1 MEAALLLLALGLV
14 LAGISGWLRRR
25 RAAPVGDGG
34 RRAVYEAAQR
44 LAPLL
49 ETIAHPR
56 DLLGLPDFH
65 QGVAALE
72 AAGATE
78 ATLVSDALGDN
89 SAVACLALEALTR
102 RRAGAEA
109 ILEGLAHLRPAP
121 FWFAL
126 RAIAAATEPG
136 APMIGPVLVAL
147 DDSFRWDINR
157 LYFTALEETLRER
170 LAGREPLSF
179 CGALAELPPEKEED
193 LEAILK
199 KLPRDLGGPL
209 AAELAGR
216 ERTAVDREF
225 FEGIGRLWKAEGQLF
240 AEPVIEHPAV
250 LAQAARVE
258 DWLCAERA
266 RPVLLVGEPG
276 VGKTSLVRLVAG
288 RLLERGYHFFEAG
301 ASELLAGQSYLGEL
315 EERLRQLWKRLE
327 GTAKLVWYV
336 PDFHQLRDAGRH
348 RYQSSGLL
356 DVLLPH
362 FETGRL
368 RVLAEVQ
375 PVPLQR
381 LLIEKPRLTA
391 AFEVLRLEPLGEAAT
406 LELARRWI
414 ARHSYPEEGPWLDAG
429 LLGEAW
435 QLAQQFLSVKAAPGN
450 LMELLQATRQ
460 RHRAA
465 NQDGPQQGPSAS
477 PGVEDLLAA
486 LSQLTGLPASILD
499 ERQGLDLGALRRL
512 FESRVMGQP
521 EAIECLLERIA
532 MIKAGVCDPSRPL
545 GVFLFAGPTG
555 TGKTEIAK
563 TLAEFLFGTADRLI
577 RLDMSEIQTA
587 DALHRIVGQ
596 TGEERPLGGALVD
609 QIRRQ
614 PFSVL
619 LLDEA
624 EKAHPNVWDL
634 FLQVFDDGR
643 LTDAQ
648 GAVADFRHAIVI
660 MTSNLG
666 GIVAAGPG
674 LGFGSTG
681 AVFSAEEAH
690 RALGRFFRKELINRI
705 DRVVVFRPLPRE
717 VMRKILD
724 RELGLAFQRRG
735 LRNRAW
741 AVEWSEEA
749 VDFLLE
755 KGFSP
760 DLGAR
765 PLRRAIEQHLLA
777 PLALATVHRELPQGE
792 QFLFLSSDGQ
802 RLTVEF
808 VDPDASGPDA
818 PAAREPQAQG
828 PTLLSIAREPRG
840 DAAEVAVLEE
850 RFAKLAACLDAAAW
864 REKKELA
871 LSMTSLADFW
881 SSPERFA
888 ILGQAEYLDRIA
900 SGFKTARSLL
910 DRLRGGRGR
919 DRVPPKLA
927 GRLAEQLDLLEGAV
941 AALEAGRSWEAF
953 LLVEPGAGA
962 REPGAAANDFAAEVA
977 GMYRAWAQRR
987 NMRLTELEER
997 LPPHGPFRFLAG
1009 ISGFAALDELADE
1022 DGLHVLET
1030 PAGDKSFHR
1039 CQVRVRVAPQP
1050 DHAAGQAAR
1059 ELAQAARAAFAAADG
1074 GRPRI
1079 VRRYRRLPSP
1089 LVRDSVRGWRTGR
1102 LDLVLYGRFDLIE

>member
-1 MEAALLLLALGLV
+1 MEFAIPLFALGLA
-14 LAGISGWLRRR
+14 LAALSLWLRRR
-25 RAAPVGDGG
+25 RPAPAADGS
-34 RRAVYEAAQR
+34 RQAVYDAAQK
-44 LAPLL
+44 LTPLL
-49 ETIAHPR
+49 ETLAHPR
-56 DLLGLPDFH
+56 DLLGLPEFER
-65 QGVAALE
+65 GVAALE
-72 AAGATE
+72 AGGATE
-78 ATLVSDALGDN
+78 ASLVSDALGDN

-102 RRAGAEA
+102 RRARAEA
-109 ILEGLAHLRPAP
+109 LLAGLAHLRPAP

-126 RAIAAATEPG
+126 RAVAAATEPG
-136 APMIGPVLVAL
+136 APVIGPVLVAL

-157 LYFTALEETLRER
+157 LYFTALEEVFRER

-179 CGALAELPPEKEED
+179 CGALAQLPPEKEED
-193 LEAILK
+193 LEAVLK

-209 AAELAGR
+209 GTELAER
-216 ERTAVDREF
+216 ERTTVDHEF
-225 FEGIGRLWKAEGQLF
+225 FEGVGRLWKAGGKLF

-250 LAQAARVE
+250 LTQAALVE
-258 DWLCAERA
+258 EWLTAERA

-327 GTAKLVWYV
+327 GTTRLVWYV

-356 DVLLPH
+356 DALLPH

-375 PVPLQR
+375 QVPLQR

-391 AFEVLRLEPLGEAAT
+391 AFEVCRLEPLGEAAT

-414 ARHSYPEEGPWLDAG
+414 TVHSPTDGPP
-429 LLGEAW
+429 LLETSLLAEAW

-465 NQDGPQQGPSAS
+465 HKDGGPAS
-477 PGVEDLLAA
+477 LGVEDLLAA
-486 LSQLTGLPASILD
+486 LSQLTGLPGSILD

-521 EAIECLLERIA
+521 EVIECLLERIA

-587 DALHRIVGQ
+587 DALGRIVGQ
-596 TGEERPLGGALVD
+596 TGEDRPLGAALVD

-614 PFSVL
+614 PFSVV
-619 LLDEA
+619 LLDEV

-643 LTDAQ
+643 LTDVQ

-666 GIVAAGPG
+666 GAVAAGPG
-674 LGFGSTG
+674 LGFGSSG
-681 AVFSAEEAH
+681 ASFSSEEAH
-690 RALGRFFRKELINRI
+690 RALGRFFRRELLNRI

-792 QFLFLSSDGQ
+792 QFLFLSSDGR

-808 VDPDASGPDA
+808 VDPDAPAAEA
-818 PAAREPQAQG
+818 PVAREPRASG
-828 PTLLSIAREPRG
+828 PSLLAIAREPRG

-850 RFAKLAACLDAAAW
+850 RFEQLASRLDGAAW

-871 LSMTSLADFW
+871 LAMTSLPDFW

-888 ILGQAEYLDRIA
+888 ILGQAEYLDRID

-919 DRVPPKLA
+919 DRVPPPLA
-927 GRLAEQLDLLEGAV
+927 ARLAEQLDLLEGA
-941 AALEAGRSWEAF
+941 AAAVTAGRSWEAF

-962 REPGAAANDFAAEVA
+962 REAGATAEAFAAEIA
-977 GMYRAWAQRR
+977 GMYRAWARRR

-997 LPPHGPFRFLAG
+997 RAPHGPFRSLAAV
-1009 ISGFAALDELADE
+1009 SGFAALDDLADE
-1022 DGLHVLET
+1022 DGLHVLER
-1030 PAGDKSFHR
+1030 PAGDKSFDR

-1050 DHAAGQAAR
+1050 DHLAGRPPRELVEAAR
-1059 ELAQAARAAFAAADG
+1059 EAFAAAVG

-1079 VRRYRRLPSP
+1079 VRRYRREPSP

-1102 LDLVLYGRFDLIE
+1102 LDLVLDGRFDLIE